1 MWPLTLFA
9 LQLPY
14 NSGWRLSSLENEELV
29 RSCVANLVELS
40 KHQLAGVV
48 KELLGVLENLN
59 KVSEARTARRLSAVC

>member
-1 MWPLTLFA
+1 M
-9 LQLPY
+9 
-14 NSGWRLSSLENEELV
+14 SSLENEELV

-59 KVSEARTARRLSAVC
+59 KVREARTTRRLSVVC